1 MLTDSRNIRVC
12 MVSVLFYPHYSG
24 AVNQAIALSKALVA
38 RGMSVMFVAKQ
49 FRDEPECEQYEG
61 LWVHRVRSSG
71 EGYRGMIGFWIG
83 LFKVLF
89 QLKSQYDVIHL
100 HGLGVL
106 QMLVGVYGKILCRK
120 TIVKITM
127 AGVDLDFNGRGRLVG
142 KLEWWAFKYFDRFIA
157 LSSEIKDEL
166 VRLKVPGDRVV
177 SLPNGVNAKRFYP
190 VTPDKK
196 EQLKA
201 QLKLGSQP
209 IVTFV
214 GQISNRKGTDVL
226 INAWKGVLG
235 DCPDAHL
242 VLIGPTGDQDMYCSD
257 RTFITIING
266 LIEEYWLQDH
276 VVMLGER
283 QDVEL
288 YLQAS
293 DIFVLPSKLEGMP
306 NVLLEAMACGLPC
319 VTTRVSGTQDIIDD
333 GTSGLLV
340 EYGDPEALRTCLVAL
355 LRDSER
361 RCRIGVNAKRT
372 IDGRFSL
379 ERIADLY
386 AMNYAELLGPHVSR
400 HYRDGSGVIDRNN
413 AMHG

>member
-1 MLTDSRNIRVC
+1 
-12 MVSVLFYPHYSG
+12 
-24 AVNQAIALSKALVA
+24 
-38 RGMSVMFVAKQ
+38 
-49 FRDEPECEQYEG
+49 
-61 LWVHRVRSSG
+61 
-71 EGYRGMIGFWIG
+71 
-83 LFKVLF
+83 
-89 QLKSQYDVIHL
+89 
-100 HGLGVL
+100 
-106 QMLVGVYGKILCRK
+106 
-120 TIVKITM
+120 
-127 AGVDLDFNGRGRLVG
+127 
-142 KLEWWAFKYFDRFIA
+142 
-157 LSSEIKDEL
+157 
-166 VRLKVPGDRVV
+166 
-177 SLPNGVNAKRFYP
+177 
-190 VTPDKK
+190 
-196 EQLKA
+196 
-201 QLKLGSQP
+201 
-209 IVTFV
+209 
-214 GQISNRKGTDVL
+214 
-226 INAWKGVLG
+226 
-235 DCPDAHL
+235 
-242 VLIGPTGDQDMYCSD
+242 
-257 RTFITIING
+257 
-266 LIEEYWLQDH
+266 
-276 VVMLGER
+276 MLGER